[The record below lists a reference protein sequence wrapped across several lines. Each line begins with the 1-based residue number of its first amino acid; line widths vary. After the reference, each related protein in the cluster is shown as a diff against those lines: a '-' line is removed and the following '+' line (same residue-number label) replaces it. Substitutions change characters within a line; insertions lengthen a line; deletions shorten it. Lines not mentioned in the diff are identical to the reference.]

1 MMRELCGCLVHTVEF
16 SRHLWWDR
24 ASQQY
29 VPPAPEHPARYARD
43 ARDALAALATAG
55 VLR

>member
-1 MMRELCGCLVHTVEF
+1 MRELCGCLVHTVEF

-29 VPPAPEHPARYARD
+29 VPPAPEHPAR
-43 ARDALAALATAG
+43 DALAAIADAG